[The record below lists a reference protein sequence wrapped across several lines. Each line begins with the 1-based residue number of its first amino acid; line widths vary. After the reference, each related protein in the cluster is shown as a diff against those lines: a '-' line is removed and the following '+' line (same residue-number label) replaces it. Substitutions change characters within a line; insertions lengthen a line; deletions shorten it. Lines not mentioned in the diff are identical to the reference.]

1 MEKRRCKLE
10 RDRTGRSDLHYAAL
24 ENNIEKVHL
33 LLESGADPNEADH
46 EGFTP
51 LHFAAQQH
59 SVASAQL
66 LLEQGATVD
75 PINCYGNT
83 PLWAAVFNSKGRGE
97 LIQLLR
103 SHGANVSHANAAGV
117 TPVGLARTI
126 GNYNIAQYFE
136 DLSSD
141 KVESD

>member
-1 MEKRRCKLE
+1 M
-10 RDRTGRSDLHYAAL
+10 GRSDLHYAAFD
-24 ENNIEKVHL
+24 NNIEKVHL
-33 LLESGADPNEADH
+33 FLVSGADPNEADH

-59 SVASAQL
+59 SVASARF

-75 PINCYGNT
+75 PINRYGNT
-83 PLWAAVFNSKGRGE
+83 PLWMAVFNSKGRGE

-103 SHGANVSHANAAGV
+103 SYGANVFHANAAGV

-126 GNYNIAQYFE
+126 GNYNVAQYFE
-136 DLSSD
+136 DLPSD
-141 KVESD
+141 KV